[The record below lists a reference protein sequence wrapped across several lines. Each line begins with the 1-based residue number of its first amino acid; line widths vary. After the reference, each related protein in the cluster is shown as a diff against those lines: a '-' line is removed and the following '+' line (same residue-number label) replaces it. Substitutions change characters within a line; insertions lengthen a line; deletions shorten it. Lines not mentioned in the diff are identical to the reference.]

1 MSTLPLNEIALPYI
15 RAGLLATRPQSA
27 AHTGLKIAEACA
39 IADTDTLVRALL
51 SHIDQLGKS
60 AEQAHRAR
68 AAAED
73 RVMALESCLADTREQ
88 IEAAMVNMKAMRQ
101 EMAED
106 SAVIAGLGEEMKKLQ
121 EENKRLKTAKIWDA
135 DANDMR
141 PLWGGC
147 EWRSESDSSC

>member
-15 RAGLLATRPQSA
+15 RTALLATNGHPTAQ
-27 AHTGLKIAEACA
+27 TGLKIAEACA
-39 IADTDTLVRALL
+39 IADTDILVRALL
-51 SHIDQLGKS
+51 NHIDQLGKS

-88 IEAAMVNMKAMRQ
+88 IEAAMIKMKAMQQ
-101 EMAED
+101 EMATD
-106 SAVIAGLGEEMKKLQ
+106 SAMIAGLGEEMKKLKD
-121 EENKRLKTAKIWDA
+121 ENQRLKTAKIWDPA
-135 DANDMR
+135 ANDMR

-147 EWRSESDSSC
+147 EWESQSEFSE